1 MSPSGFYTKLS
12 NVSGISILVIE
23 FQLIL
28 LSGNPKTIGKDR
40 LCKKKQYLIFFADS

>member
-40 LCKKKQYLIFFADS
+40 L